1 MDSTLRAMD
10 PTVYATA
17 KAVHIV
23 GFISW
28 FAGLFYIVRLFI
40 YHAEASERPAAERD
54 VLLPQL
60 ELMAGRLWKI
70 ITMPALFLTFGG
82 GITMVIGG
90 WPFAS
95 WLHWKFLW
103 LALLVGYHITCGV
116 IRKRQLARRF
126 AWTSNRLRVFNEV
139 ATMLM
144 VAIVFT
150 AVFKVAMTAAYGVAG
165 LLALGLSL
173 MFGLRAYRKFRE
185 RSAPA
190 PVSSSSSSDPRPSA

>member
-1 MDSTLRAMD
+1 MD

-40 YHAEASERPAAERD
+40 YHAEASARPAPERD
-54 VLLPQL
+54 ILLPQL

-70 ITMPALFLTFGG
+70 ITVPAMVATFAAGL
-82 GITMVIGG
+82 TMVVGA
-90 WPFAS
+90 WPFGP

-103 LALLVGYHITCGV
+103 LGMLLAYHLGCGV
-116 IRKRQLARRF
+116 IRKRQLQRTF
-126 AWTSNRLRVFNEV
+126 TWSSNRLRMFNEV

-150 AVFKVAMTAAYGVAG
+150 AVFKSAMTAAYGVLG
-165 LLALGLSL
+165 LLGLGLSL
-173 MFGLRAYRKFRE
+173 MVGFRAYRKARE
-185 RSAPA
+185 RSEPA
-190 PVSSSSSSDPRPSA
+190 ETSPQPGRPSA

>member
-1 MDSTLRAMD
+1 MS

-40 YHAEASERPAAERD
+40 YHAEASERAASERD

-70 ITMPALFLTFGG
+70 ITVPAMLVTLAAGG
-82 GITMVIGG
+82 TMVVGG
-90 WPFAS
+90 WPFGG
-95 WLHWKFLW
+95 WRHWTFLW
-103 LALLVGYHITCGV
+103 LALLIGYHLACGV
-116 IRKRQLARRF
+116 IRKRQLARTF
-126 AWTSNRLRVFNEV
+126 DWSSNRLRLFNEV
-139 ATMLM
+139 STMLM

-150 AVFKVAMTAAYGVAG
+150 AVFKSAMTAAYGVAG
-165 LLALGLSL
+165 LLGLGVSL
-173 MFGLRAYRKFRE
+173 MIGIRWYRRVRE
-185 RSAPA
+185 REVDPA
-190 PVSSSSSSDPRPSA
+190 PPSEEPRA

>member
-1 MDSTLRAMD
+1 MD

-40 YHAEASERPAAERD
+40 YHAEASGRPPSERD
-54 VLLPQL
+54 ILLPQL
-60 ELMAGRLWKI
+60 ELMAARLWKI
-70 ITMPALFLTFGG
+70 ITVPAMFLTFAAGL
-82 GITMVIGG
+82 TMVIGA
-90 WPFAS
+90 WPFGP

-103 LALLVGYHITCGV
+103 LAMLLAYHLGCGA
-116 IRKRQLARRF
+116 IRKRQLQRSF
-126 AWTSNRLRVFNEV
+126 GWSSNRLRMFNEV

-150 AVFKVAMTAAYGVAG
+150 AVFKSAMTAAYGVLG
-165 LLALGLSL
+165 LLGLGLSL
-173 MFGLRAYRKFRE
+173 MVGFRAYRKARE
-185 RSAPA
+185 RSEPA
-190 PVSSSSSSDPRPSA
+190 AASPDAPRPSA